1 MSEPVGE
8 QSLERAGVA
17 LLLLLAAALF
27 LTNLGNHY
35 LWQDEAQ
42 TALLARTILSHG
54 IPLGFDGTNY
64 FSQELG
70 VEYGDDH
77 VWKWHTWLSF
87 YLVASSL
94 WLFGNDA
101 FAARLPFAL
110 FGIATVALT
119 YLSARWFWR
128 DRTAATTAALMLA
141 LCVPFLVLS
150 RQSRYHSL
158 AAFLSLLGLYAYD
171 RLGTRGARDAWLL
184 FAAGVLLFHT
194 HYIYCA
200 ALLATL
206 LLHAL
211 LFERQRLRTTF
222 EVAAGVTLLSL
233 PWILW
238 FSTIR
243 VGSDYVER
251 LLELGDTPGLAGR
264 YGALLI
270 SFYFGWG
277 AFLLIPPLLAARRH
291 LQGERVLA
299 VPREIRSRVE
309 LIVLY
314 CLVTVLLLSLLSP
327 NVYFRY
333 LTPLAPPLFL
343 LTGLLV
349 GSLLRV
355 WPAVGV
361 LVIAAWVAAGPM
373 RDYVHELSHDYDGP
387 IEGIV
392 RFLEQHARPDDT
404 VAVVYGDLPLKF
416 YTGLRVIGGLTG
428 EDLAAARN
436 AEWIILRRHTV
447 APVSREVRET
457 FRGYLLQG
465 EYRRYEIDYPE
476 IAFENREDPRIH
488 RYRTVRTP
496 RKVSIYGRER

>member
-1 MSEPVGE
+1 MSEAVGE

-27 LTNLGNHY
+27 LTNLGNHS

-54 IPLGFDGTNY
+54 IPLGFDGTNH

-70 VEYGDDH
+70 IEYGDDR

-94 WLFGNDA
+94 WLFGNNA

-119 YLSARWFWR
+119 YLTARRFWR
-128 DRTAATTAALMLA
+128 DRTAAATAALMLA

-150 RQSRYHSL
+150 RQSRYYSL
-158 AAFLSLLGLYAYD
+158 AAFLSLLGLHAYD

-184 FAAGVLLFHT
+184 FAAGALLFHT

-200 ALLATL
+200 ALLTTL

-211 LFERQRLRTTF
+211 LLDRRRLRTTTRI
-222 EVAAGVTLLSL
+222 AAGVTLLSL

-243 VGSDYVER
+243 VGSGYADR
-251 LLELGDTPGLAGR
+251 LLELGDTPALAGR
-264 YGALLI
+264 YGLLLI
-270 SFYFGWG
+270 SFFFSWG
-277 AFLLIPPLLAARRH
+277 AFLLIPPLLALRRR
-291 LQGERVLA
+291 LRGERSLA
-299 VPREIRSRVE
+299 VAPETGSRLA
-309 LIVLY
+309 LIVLF

-327 NVYFRY
+327 DVYFRY
-333 LTPLAPPLFL
+333 LTPLAPPLFV

-349 GSLLRV
+349 GSLLRA

-361 LVIAAWVAAGPM
+361 AAIAAFVSAGPM
-373 RDYVHELSHDYDGP
+373 RAYVHELTHDYDGP

-392 RFLEQHARPDDT
+392 EFLEHHARPGDT
-404 VAVVYGDLPLKF
+404 VAIVYGDLPLKF

-428 EDLAAARN
+428 EDLAPARD

-457 FRGYLLQG
+457 FRSFLSTA

-476 IAFENREDPRIH
+476 IAFENREDPRVH
-488 RYRTVRTP
+488 RYRTARTP
-496 RKVSIYGRER
+496 RKVSIYGRKR

>member
-1 MSEPVGE
+1 MSDSVGE
-8 QSLERAGVA
+8 QNLERAVVA
-17 LLLLLAAALF
+17 LILLLAAALF
-27 LTNLGNHY
+27 LTNLGNHF

-70 VEYGDDH
+70 IEYGDDH

-87 YLVASSL
+87 YLVAASL
-94 WLFGNDA
+94 WLFGNNA

-119 YLSARWFWR
+119 YVTARGFWR
-128 DRTAATTAALMLA
+128 NRTTAASAALMLA

-150 RQSRYHSL
+150 RQSRYYSL
-158 AAFLSLLGLYAYD
+158 TAFLSLLGLYAYD
-171 RLGTRGARDAWLL
+171 RLGRRGMRDAGLL

-200 ALLATL
+200 TLLASV

-211 LFERQRLRTTF
+211 LFERRRLPATTA
-222 EVAAGVTLLSL
+222 VAAGVTLLCA

-243 VGSDYVER
+243 VGGDYADR
-251 LLELGDTPGLAGR
+251 LLDLGDTPALAGR
-264 YGALLI
+264 YGVLLI
-270 SFYFGWG
+270 SYFFGWG
-277 AFLLIPPLLAARRH
+277 AFLLIPALLALRRRLH
-291 LQGERVLA
+291 GERAFA
-299 VPREIRSRVE
+299 VTAQTWSRIG
-309 LIVLY
+309 LIGLF
-314 CLVTVLLLSLLSP
+314 CLVTLLLLSLLSP

-333 LTPLAPPLFL
+333 LTPLAPPLFVL
-343 LTGLLV
+343 SGLLV
-349 GSLLRV
+349 GSLLRA
-355 WPAVGV
+355 WPAIGV
-361 LVIAAWVAAGPM
+361 AAIAAWVVAGPM
-373 RDYVHELSHDYDGP
+373 PRYVHELTHDYDGP

-404 VAVVYGDLPLKF
+404 VAIVYGDLPLKF
-416 YTGLRVIGGLTG
+416 YTGHRVIGGLTG
-428 EDLAAARN
+428 EDLAPARD
-436 AEWIILRRHTV
+436 ADWIILRQHTV

-457 FRGYLLQG
+457 FRSYLSQA

-476 IAFENREDPRIH
+476 IAFENREDPRVH
-488 RYRTVRTP
+488 RYRTARPP
-496 RKVSIYGRER
+496 RKVSIYGRKR